1 MNSSCGPEYPSEMFY
16 SRSDDGAYVVC
27 KCFIPVVLVRKEG
40 IKFEESGARGLTRSR
55 SARVLLLDPSLEALL
70 SSP

>member
-40 IKFEESGARGLTRSR
+40 IKFEESGAEG
-55 SARVLLLDPSLEALL
+55 
-70 SSP
+70 